1 MYFCSL
7 KVYFYTW
14 KVYFCTT
21 HIYSSFS
28 GPSFCWSN
36 FKWRD
41 MCLWSMLGTWTH
53 PTDLDSRSQT
63 IVWNGPMGVF
73 EMKVGRSPFQADSS
87 FLMPVSES
95 KGFWDRWLQN
105 YGLNLEVYVLRV
117 LWKYSRRGTR
127 KKNSS
132 WWWWWIFKKF
142 RVPST
147 ETHGGF
153 PTANFLNFKGSGTG
167 GLLTPGLEVCWR
179 EVGKACDLP
188 WGLLAVLFYGLFW
201 GGNEASV
208 TRIVSCKI
216 NEFNLKWQIEHLKIL
231 LFWCFGRGISN
242 EIGDLIWYVCNIYFD
257 VCIYIHTKH

>member
-132 WWWWWIFKKF
+132 WWWWWWIFKKF

-242 EIGDLIWYVCNIYFD
+242 EIGDLWYVYNIYFD